1 MTSNIEQQRIN
12 KKRIITVALTVTL
25 AGSLAIPPCRADI
38 IGSLGSVANF
48 LGSNGL
54 FGNILSQ
61 LTQIFP
67 ELSSIT
73 QWTSLLTKTI
83 NDPCSATPILL
94 ANPAAPGWCTSAVG
108 VIKGNGSITG
118 VLQSVRGAIGLPD
131 PLQARQSITF
141 DVNSAALANANFSPD
156 VFVTSPTVFGQD
168 LANTSDRIS
177 TFLNA
182 ETYLSSDGQ
191 TQIQNQINVSNQSL
205 QNIASTSDAAQSATS
220 TQDVVKAIARE
231 IAQQAILTNM
241 AQSSAIAS
249 RTDTQFTNLNLSN
262 ISNSIDQ
269 QNRLKQAEATTN
281 SYDLLYLS
289 GQAKLF

>member
-1 MTSNIEQQRIN
+1 
-12 KKRIITVALTVTL
+12 
-25 AGSLAIPPCRADI
+25 
-38 IGSLGSVANF
+38 
-48 LGSNGL
+48 
-54 FGNILSQ
+54 LSQ